1 MGWSKKIKSSIY
13 ASGTIVN
20 LGLAIYIG
28 LPSNMDA
35 WWLSFVI
42 ISAVLNHFFTIE
54 ALSMLV
60 VKSVKEQVT
69 STAKILFYLVF
80 KTFFLA
86 SGFVCLL
93 LFVPD
98 KVLQGLMLYIF
109 QLIILGLSIKNIGM
123 LIKKGTEK

>member
-1 MGWSKKIKSSIY
+1 MAWSKKINSSYYAFGTILNLGVSIY
-13 ASGTIVN
+13 A
-20 LGLAIYIG
+20 G
-28 LPSNMDA
+28 LPSKADA

-42 ISAVLNHFFTIE
+42 ISAVLNHFFTVQ

-60 VKSVKEQVT
+60 VKTMKEQVT

-98 KVLQGLMLYIF
+98 KVLHGVMIYIF

-123 LIKKGTEK
+123 LIKKGTSK